1 MSNASPTRTRRSR
14 VTANDK
20 ESPENYVRR
29 LAQQHCGGAMRALAA
44 VARDLNAPA
53 AARITAA
60 TSLVAWALGTSVDG
74 AGSAPE
80 ASGGKRAA
88 PEQVVR
94 LAWMESNNRTRNQP
108 KKPKGEAEKAGTGK
122 EAGDKRGR

>member
-1 MSNASPTRTRRSR
+1 MSVAGSPPNRRSR
-14 VTANDK
+14 APAKD
-20 ESPENYVRR
+20 EEPAGHHVRR

-60 TSLVAWALGTSVDG
+60 TSLVAWALGTSVNG

-94 LAWMESNNRTRNQP
+94 LAWMESNSKTRSRP
-108 KKPKGEAEKAGTGK
+108 RKPKGEAEKTGTGK
-122 EAGDKRGR
+122 EAEDRGR

>member
-1 MSNASPTRTRRSR
+1 MSNASPPRNRRSR
-14 VTANDK
+14 APVNDK
-20 ESPENYVRR
+20 EPADSYVRR
-29 LAQQHCGGAMRALAA
+29 LAQQHCGGAMRALSA

-80 ASGGKRAA
+80 TTGGKRAA
-88 PEQVVR
+88 PQQVVR
-94 LAWMESNNRTRNQP
+94 LAWMESNSKTRSQP
-108 KKPKGEAEKAGTGK
+108 KKPKGEAEKTGPGK